1 MKKRVLSL
9 LLLLA
14 MLVTMVPTMSV
25 SAGATENS
33 GEEPPRNEEITSTP
47 VSDFYSLYKTENL
60 IAFFDALDPN
70 NGTLDLAEGKWYARV
85 FNKGTGKWEKSDTIY
100 ATIKGG
106 AYDAENNPTGWKT
119 YASGFGFEETAFKTT
134 ENVVE
139 FDYTKLLHNGPARHS
154 NWAVEALVKV
164 NLRDIPLERVTI
176 SGDDL
181 HFESIEEEVKLPEG
195 EALPEGEEPEKVKF
209 NKYTVSVP
217 KWSSAKSVTLKLKSD
232 GYVPNATIYVD
243 DAPIEGVS
251 FKGEADQSVS
261 NAANKEQIVIKLP
274 ENIELV
280 PELRRFSVLVP

>member
-139 FDYTKLLHNGPARHS
+139 FDYTKLLQVGLHGFLLHS
-154 NWAVEALVKV
+154 MLVRS
-164 NLRDIPLERVTI
+164 LQP
-176 SGDDL
+176 
-181 HFESIEEEVKLPEG
+181 
-195 EALPEGEEPEKVKF
+195 
-209 NKYTVSVP
+209 
-217 KWSSAKSVTLKLKSD
+217 
-232 GYVPNATIYVD
+232 
-243 DAPIEGVS
+243 
-251 FKGEADQSVS
+251 
-261 NAANKEQIVIKLP
+261 
-274 ENIELV
+274 
-280 PELRRFSVLVP
+280 LRRMRSQ